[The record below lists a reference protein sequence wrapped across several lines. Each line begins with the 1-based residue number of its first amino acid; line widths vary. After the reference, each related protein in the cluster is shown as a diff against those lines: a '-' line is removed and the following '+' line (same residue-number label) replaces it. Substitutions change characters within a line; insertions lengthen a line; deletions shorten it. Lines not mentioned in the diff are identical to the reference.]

1 MDHMK
6 RTMAALARIRS
17 AVANLVSGGELEA
30 AKAAAAKATADLDE
44 ANREKEQ
51 IVGALEALADEIAPA
66 SPADPPDPD
75 PVSEAPADTKD
86 ETQTDQ
92 G

>member
-30 AKAAAAKATADLDE
+30 AKAEAAKATADLAE

-51 IVGALEALADEIAPA
+51 IVAAIEDLADEVAPPAPA
-66 SPADPPDPD
+66 
-75 PVSEAPADTKD
+75 APAEDAKPAED
-86 ETQTDQ
+86 AGDPAPEAQADQ